1 MSNRRNFLRN
11 SLLGAA
17 AVTAAPAVAAN
28 AAPAAT
34 VAAPATSAA
43 AGRPWNEI
51 VNRNAFNPMPVSC
64 LAFSFSG
71 AVREN
76 MMDIFHYF
84 ETCRYRYHIDAADL
98 WSGMIVHLDD
108 DAYINKVHRALQ
120 ERQLVVP
127 GIAADGAHLLS
138 SRNTDTPEDRARL
151 RAIQDRYMEVCR
163 KWGVG
168 FLRLDA
174 GPVWGGNIGP
184 TQEFWHEQEFDY
196 LVRRYRELAQRAYDW
211 GFMVGNENH
220 YGHSRWWPNMLR
232 LIQAV
237 DHPGFGICVHFGAW
251 TARSPET
258 RVQDNHEAD
267 TALAK
272 WIAHTHIT
280 WEYTESQPLLLS
292 KMNLLRE
299 AGYRGYYNVE
309 NHSRDNEHIITGIM
323 IDRVKSVINSWN
335 ISGPPGSIYPR

>member
-1 MSNRRNFLRN
+1 M
-11 SLLGAA
+11 
-17 AVTAAPAVAAN
+17 
-28 AAPAAT
+28 
-34 VAAPATSAA
+34 
-43 AGRPWNEI
+43 
-51 VNRNAFNPMPVSC
+51 
-64 LAFSFSG
+64 
-71 AVREN
+71 REG

-84 ETCRYRYHIDAADL
+84 ETCRYRYNIDAADL
-98 WSGMIVHLDD
+98 WSGMVAHLND

-138 SRNTDTPEDRARL
+138 NRNADTPEDRARL
-151 RAIQDRYMEVCR
+151 RGIQDRWMEVCR

-174 GPVWGGNIGP
+174 GPVWGAPDIGP

-251 TARSPET
+251 TPKSPET
-258 RVQDNHEAD
+258 RVADNHEAD

-272 WIAHTHIT
+272 WIAHTHIV
-280 WEYTESQPLLLS
+280 WEYTEDSNLLLS

-309 NHSRDNEHIITGIM
+309 CHSGQNELIVTGIM
-323 IDRVKSVINSWN
+323 IERVKAVLNSWN
-335 ISGPPGSIYPR
+335 IAGPPGYIFPQRNR